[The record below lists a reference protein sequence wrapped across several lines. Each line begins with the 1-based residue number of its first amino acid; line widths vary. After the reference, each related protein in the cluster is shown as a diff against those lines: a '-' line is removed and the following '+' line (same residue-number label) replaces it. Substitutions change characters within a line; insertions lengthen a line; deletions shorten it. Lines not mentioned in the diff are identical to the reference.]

1 MTVLF
6 ADRRWEL
13 ERGVG
18 KRLRAPGLRVPL
30 LRAVFP
36 ALWAVKRKDGVG
48 QGVFISKSQAWH
60 IDSVPLGVSCRIHR
74 FCRHQLVSLSPS
86 LDRAGGQERGGL
98 RGGCRAFPR
107 FPWVA
112 AQGRAEVGACGG
124 QSSLPRRTGR
134 PGRGV
139 LSKPCFCSWVK
150 SGAF

>member
-48 QGVFISKSQAWH
+48 QGVFISKSQARH

-86 LDRAGGQERGGL
+86 PGKLQSFPQVPVGGSSGESRGWGVWGTVVPTQEDRQTRAGGLVQALLLLVGEIWGL
-98 RGGCRAFPR
+98 
-107 FPWVA
+107 
-112 AQGRAEVGACGG
+112 
-124 QSSLPRRTGR
+124 LDI
-134 PGRGV
+134 V
-139 LSKPCFCSWVK
+139 LS
-150 SGAF
+150 SGHKV